1 MGFVIPA
8 VPFILDA
15 LTVGVEALK
24 LRNANLRKQR
34 LILGR
39 SAHKMPFHQN
49 RGSLVTQLQIGSTS
63 QVQSQNQG
71 KWVRDS
77 LGEVILFALD
87 PSTGSLVELPPGS
100 FRHRRSLEKRGV
112 NVFVQDAVTAM
123 IVDYKPRRRRIN
135 PLNFKALM
143 RANRRV
149 DAFEKV
155 IKKNFSVGA
164 ARKKRIKR
172 KKRRK

>member
-1 MGFVIPA
+1 MAIPIGPIIEA
-8 VPFILDA
+8 
-15 LTVGVEALK
+15 TGVLLEALN
-24 LRNANLRKQR
+24 LRNEILKKRR
-34 LILGR
+34 IELGR
-39 SAHKMPFHQN
+39 SANKMPD
-49 RGSLVTQLQIGSTS
+49 RPQLFLPQIPGVVSRLPT
-63 QVQSQNQG
+63 QNQG
-71 KWVRDS
+71 RFNRDS
-77 LGEVILFALD
+77 IGQILLFAMD
-87 PSTGSLVELPPGS
+87 PNTGSLVELPPGS
-100 FRHRRSLEKRGV
+100 FQHRKSLEKRGI
-112 NVFVQDAVTAM
+112 NIFVQDLMTQQ